1 MRKIDV
7 VREYVYK
14 SILAVLI
21 VVLIFDVFCGK
32 RVVNISINPSVAVA
46 SLDSEEA
53 GASSEGV
60 SGENNQ
66 PVVDLKPSASS
77 PDIEMLI
84 RKEFGD
90 EGDNAIKISTCESSL
105 NPSKHSTVDL
115 MADGRAFS
123 IGLFQINLTVSE
135 VGGIDCTKAFSGRN
149 SKAVVIDEQLY
160 SKCVRLAENPNINLE
175 SAKDKFNRSGWERPW
190 TYCYRQM
197 IQ

>member
-1 MRKIDV
+1 V
-7 VREYVYK
+7 LV
-14 SILAVLI
+14 SIFTPYSVE
-21 VVLIFDVFCGK
+21 
-32 RVVNISINPSVAVA
+32 ISINPSVAVA

-53 GASSEGV
+53 GASVGE
-60 SGENNQ
+60 SGEFNQ
-66 PVVDLKPSASS
+66 HVVDSNPSVDYS
-77 PDIEMLI
+77 PDTIEMMI
-84 RKEFGD
+84 RKEFGS
-90 EGDNAIKISTCESSL
+90 EGDNAIKISTCESRL

-160 SKCVRLAENPNINLE
+160 FKCVRLAENPNINLE